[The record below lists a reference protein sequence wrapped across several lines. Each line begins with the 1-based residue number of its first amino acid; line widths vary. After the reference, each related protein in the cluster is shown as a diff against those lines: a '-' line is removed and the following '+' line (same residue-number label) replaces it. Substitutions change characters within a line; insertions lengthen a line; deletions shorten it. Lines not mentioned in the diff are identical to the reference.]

1 MILKELF
8 YFDDKTLEP
17 TEDNRYDSSNDDS
30 VIKPSDSRKSKLTL
44 KDINKVRKASDQH
57 KIEQE
62 EDLNFVKQMYG
73 IAANTEQAGI

>member
-17 TEDNRYDSSNDDS
+17 TEDDHYDSSRDDS
-30 VIKPSDSRKSKLTL
+30 IHKPSDNRKSKLTL
-44 KDINKVRKASDQH
+44 TDINKVRRASDQH

-62 EDLNFVKQMYG
+62 KDLDFVKQMYG
-73 IAANTEQAGI
+73 IAANTEAAGI

>member
-17 TEDNRYDSSNDDS
+17 TEDDHYDSSRDDS
-30 VIKPSDSRKSKLTL
+30 IHKPSDNRKSKLTL
-44 KDINKVRKASDQH
+44 KDINKVRRASDQH

-62 EDLNFVKQMYG
+62 KDLDFVKQMYG
-73 IAANTEQAGI
+73 IAANTEAAGS